1 MTTGTQSPKAGP
13 SESRSQAWARASPGQ
28 ATQVEVSGVQHRPP
42 IGLEAGVTEVRLG
55 RWGREELA
63 PALGWLRHL
72 GVLCQGKCSASSIG
86 GLKCLFLE
94 PQVYPRALPSPRA
107 ILVMKRPAILHTGG
121 EMGEAPS
128 HSPPFPGQREGAGR
142 HPQMLASV

>member
-1 MTTGTQSPKAGP
+1 MTTGTHSPKAGP
-13 SESRSQAWARASPGQ
+13 SESRSQAWARASPGR

-94 PQVYPRALPSPRA
+94 PQVYPKGPAFPQGHSHYEKACHPPHWGRDGRGTFPLISLP
-107 ILVMKRPAILHTGG
+107 RP
-121 EMGEAPS
+121 
-128 HSPPFPGQREGAGR
+128 EGR
-142 HPQMLASV
+142 SR